1 MSTSPEKEIL
11 KEEQLKPRPIYTAA
25 EMKSN
30 EEKENSTDSVNCFF
44 ARHFCCCIINA
55 KVT

>member
-30 EEKENSTDSVNCFF
+30 EEIENSTDSVNCFF